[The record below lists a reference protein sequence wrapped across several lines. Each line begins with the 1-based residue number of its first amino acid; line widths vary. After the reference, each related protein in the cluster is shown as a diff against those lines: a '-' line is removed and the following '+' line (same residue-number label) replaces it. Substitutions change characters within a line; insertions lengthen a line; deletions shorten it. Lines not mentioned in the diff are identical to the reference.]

1 MVEGEELRALPTS
14 GSGVLMLG
22 RRELQRLAK
31 KHGVKANLSS
41 DAIVDQLLA
50 LRAQAMRHG
59 APSPGAPDETGCA
72 APERELQPGVALAGA
87 VGGAVVAVD
96 SRTTGPAETSVISSA
111 SRPAGGTQG
120 AHAGPPRSPAA
131 AQAPRRVDAV
141 RACDVH
147 VVAGASSVPHLLLD
161 ADPVQ
166 PQPQARLDGVCR
178 TPERSL
184 PPDTRA
190 DAASPAGVGTIARRA
205 SASPFPFARKRSGGA
220 ADALSAHPT
229 GTPSGAAAALS
240 SLAKRKS
247 PGFMAPLRRHSSM
260 ESGVLKRHST
270 GVLRTPGRAHAEPD
284 ERERA
289 GSKENEQPQPAGVDP
304 ALAKNIL
311 QEIVLPREGVSW
323 DDIGAR
329 HGRTRERSARERVVA
344 RAPRQG
350 ACVRARA
357 APRVVSHARPAP
369 SSFPFPLPDLRAQPG
384 WKRPRPRCARS

>member
-1 MVEGEELRALPTS
+1 
-14 GSGVLMLG
+14 
-22 RRELQRLAK
+22 
-31 KHGVKANLSS
+31 
-41 DAIVDQLLA
+41 
-50 LRAQAMRHG
+50 
-59 APSPGAPDETGCA
+59 
-72 APERELQPGVALAGA
+72 
-87 VGGAVVAVD
+87 
-96 SRTTGPAETSVISSA
+96 
-111 SRPAGGTQG
+111 
-120 AHAGPPRSPAA
+120 
-131 AQAPRRVDAV
+131 
-141 RACDVH
+141 
-147 VVAGASSVPHLLLD
+147 
-161 ADPVQ
+161 
-166 PQPQARLDGVCR
+166 
-178 TPERSL
+178 
-184 PPDTRA
+184 
-190 DAASPAGVGTIARRA
+190 
-205 SASPFPFARKRSGGA
+205 
-220 ADALSAHPT
+220 
-229 GTPSGAAAALS
+229 
-240 SLAKRKS
+240 
-247 PGFMAPLRRHSSM
+247 M